1 MPMDGPTR
9 VPAATYRLQLNG
21 GFTFAQAAG
30 IVDYLDRLGISDVY
44 ASPIFKARP
53 GSLHGYD
60 VLDHSEVSEE
70 LGGEDGLRGLAAAL
84 HERGMGL
91 VLDLVP
97 NHMCIAGAENQRW
110 SDVLENGPSSPSA
123 SFFDIDWAPPKEDL
137 RDKVLLPILGDQYG
151 RVLER
156 GEIKVVREGGS
167 FLGRYYEHVLP
178 LAPKSW
184 TVILE
189 PVRDALAEERDSA
202 DPERVELESILTAM
216 SHLPSRSER
225 DPARVE
231 ERQREKDVIKRRLA
245 ALIEQSPAVREG
257 VEASLLDLN
266 GRPGDPGSFDR
277 LEALLADQGYR
288 LSHWR
293 VASDEINYRRFFD
306 INELAAMR
314 VEDPEVFE
322 ALHALPLRLAAEGI
336 VNGFRIDHVD
346 GLFDPADYL
355 RRLPDEPYVVV
366 EKILVGDERLRTDW
380 KVQGTTGY
388 DFLSAVG
395 GIFVDPASRTTLHDV
410 YLRFAGDPGRWADV
424 VYEGKKLVME
434 VSLSSELTVLAR
446 RLDRISEQHRY
457 SRDFTLN
464 SQQEALAEVI
474 ACFPVYRSYVRAATG
489 EVGAEDRRHIL
500 GALRRARRRNPA
512 MSGSLFDFLGSVILL
527 EDLEGLDET
536 QIAERRAFVMALQ
549 QLTGPVMAKG
559 LEDTASYRFH
569 PLAALNEVGCEPE
582 VRFGPLEWFH
592 AENAERR
599 RSWPHSMTATST
611 HDTKRDEDVRAR
623 ISVLSEI
630 PQRWEQAIAR
640 WREMNRGHK
649 RVVDEGDAP
658 DGNEEYLLYQT
669 LVGAWPPGERDH
681 APPDFVARI
690 QGYMEKALREAKV
703 HTSWVDPNVE
713 YEGAVADF
721 VAAVLD
727 ASPANPFPG
736 DFLAFLASVLRPG
749 LLNAVSQVVLK
760 VAAPGVPDVYQ
771 GTELPEFRLVD
782 PDNRRSVDYD
792 LRRWLLGELE
802 ADAARD
808 APALAEKLLDDLD
821 GRLKLWVTSRALG
834 LRRSRIEL
842 FRQGEYVPLEAAGS
856 RAREVVAFGRLLD
869 GRAVIAVAARF
880 FTQLPA
886 RPVGERAWEDTRL
899 RWPGA
904 GTGTWRDVIT
914 GRELRGS
921 GDEIPLAEVLSHLP
935 VALLERIRPP
945 GATATAP
952 LP

>member
-1 MPMDGPTR
+1 MPMEGPAR
-9 VPAATYRLQLNG
+9 GPAATYRLQLNG
-21 GFTFAQAAG
+21 AFTFAQAAG
-30 IVDYLDRLGISDVY
+30 IVDYLDRLGISDIY

-60 VLDHSEVSEE
+60 VLDHSEVNEE
-70 LGGEDGLRGLAAAL
+70 LGGEDGLRFLAAAL
-84 HERGMGL
+84 RERGMSL
-91 VLDLVP
+91 ILDLVP

-137 RDKVLLPILGDQYG
+137 HDKVLLPVLGDQYG
-151 RVLER
+151 RVLES

-167 FLGRYYEHVLP
+167 FLVRYYEHVLP

-189 PVRDALAEERDSA
+189 PVRDALAAERDSA

-216 SHLPSRSER
+216 SHLPTRSER
-225 DPARVE
+225 EPAQVE

-245 ALIEQSPAVREG
+245 ALLEQSPATRER
-257 VEASLLDLN
+257 VEASLMDLN
-266 GRPGDPGSFDR
+266 GRRGNPRSFDR

-306 INELAAMR
+306 INELAAVR
-314 VEDPEVFE
+314 VEDPDVFE
-322 ALHALPLRLAAEGI
+322 SLHALPFRLAAEGL
-336 VNGFRIDHVD
+336 VSGFRIDHVD

-355 RRLPDEPYVVV
+355 RRLPVEPYVVV
-366 EKILVGDERLRTDW
+366 EKILVGDERLRADW

-388 DFLSAVG
+388 DFLCAAGEV
-395 GIFVDPASRTTLHDV
+395 FVDPASRATLHDV

-424 VYEGKKLVME
+424 VYEGKKLVLE

-474 ACFPVYRSYVRAATG
+474 ACFPVYRSYLRAGTG
-489 EVGAEDRRHIL
+489 EVGAEDRRHVL
-500 GALRRARRRNPA
+500 AALRHARRRNPA

-527 EDLEGLDET
+527 EDPEGLDEG
-536 QIAERRAFVMALQ
+536 QVAERRAFVMGLQ

-559 LEDTASYRFH
+559 VEDTSSYRYH

-582 VRFGPLEWFH
+582 VRFSPLEWFH

-599 RSWPHSMTATST
+599 RSWPHSMTTTST

-630 PQRWEQAIAR
+630 PERWEQAIVR
-640 WREMNRGHK
+640 WREMNRGRK
-649 RVVDEGDAP
+649 RVVDEADAP

-681 APPDFVARI
+681 APPGFVSRI
-690 QGYMEKALREAKV
+690 QAYMEKALREAKV
-703 HTSWVDPNVE
+703 HTSWVSPNVE
-713 YEGAVADF
+713 YERAVADF
-721 VAAVLD
+721 VASALED
-727 ASPANPFPG
+727 STANPFPG

-749 LLNAVSQVVLK
+749 LLSAVSQLVLK
-760 VAAPGVPDVYQ
+760 VAAPGVPDFYQ
-771 GTELPEFRLVD
+771 GVELPDFRLVD
-782 PDNRRSVDYD
+782 PDNRRPVDYD

-802 ADAARD
+802 AEAQRD
-808 APALAEKLLDDLD
+808 APALAERLLDELD
-821 GRLKLWVTSRALG
+821 GRLKLWVTARTLG
-834 LRRSRIEL
+834 LRRSRAEV
-842 FRQGEYVPLEAAGS
+842 FCQGEYVPLEATGS

-869 GRAVIAVAARF
+869 DQAVIALAGRF
-880 FTQLPA
+880 FTRLPA
-886 RPVGERAWEDTRL
+886 RPVGEHAWEDTRL
-899 RWPGA
+899 RWPRAGA
-904 GTGTWRDVIT
+904 ATWRDAIT
-914 GRELRGS
+914 GRELRVS
-921 GDEIPLAEVLSHLP
+921 GDEVPLAEALQHLP
-935 VALLERIRPP
+935 VALLERIGPP
-945 GATATAP
+945 GATP
-952 LP
+952 D